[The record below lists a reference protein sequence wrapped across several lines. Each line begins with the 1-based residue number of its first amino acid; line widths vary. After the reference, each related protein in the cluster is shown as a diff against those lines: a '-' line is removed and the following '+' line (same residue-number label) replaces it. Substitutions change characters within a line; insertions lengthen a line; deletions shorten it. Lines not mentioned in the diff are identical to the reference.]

1 MSAIRRYRL
10 RGSIPR
16 KGPFLVSARAAT
28 RQNLTDGT
36 ADDGQNAKGYQDC
49 RSDEVVHLSS
59 PSALRL
65 RFLSRWVA
73 EHTPVLNIL
82 DAARAV
88 HLIHAVRSVAGVAV
102 VRGEVVFRVA

>member
-10 RGSIPR
+10 RGSIP
-16 KGPFLVSARAAT
+16 KNGFFLVGVRAAT

-36 ADDGQNAKGYQDC
+36 ADDGQNAKGYQGY
-49 RSDEVVHLSS
+49 RSDEVVHLLS

-65 RFLSRWVA
+65 RFLSRWMA
-73 EHTPVLNIL
+73 KHTLVLDIL
-82 DAARAV
+82 DTARAV
-88 HLIHAVRSVAGVAV
+88 HLIHAVRGVAGVAV